1 MSRLFRLGVISIA
14 FVIAGL
20 AAGPTVPVWSQAAPA
35 ATEPNGVSVSRLSQ
49 VDQNGDGEMDLT
61 TLETSFAGG
70 TDRVLVFDGGDDMQM
85 SQDWRLATDFENDT
99 WIFDAG
105 TDGRAELI
113 VRFERIDAS
122 SVQAYVFD
130 DADSDGAVAYYVSTG
145 TNMPVITESGAPAL
159 TITSWPSWT
168 RLDGTLNYNL
178 RILQDGAYLGQE
190 GPPEFLRA
198 LRRDGRP
205 DFETN
210 FSDDNS
216 DGIPDYKV
224 DRMLMPTPETSGL
237 HRMGFQ
243 ANSAH
248 HRPRENGAAVFWP
261 LLGRGPQDRTGRYF
275 DTPPTID
282 MDWSSARL
290 RDAGIVGYPIE
301 QGFHVNAINYL
312 QPGIRNVPNFEN
324 AMSYYDLDG
333 DKDGFPELF
342 IRHRYYEAGD
352 RHGENVV
359 PASNQI
365 RYSWSGHNPNGL
377 FWDYK
382 LGLAGRHLI
391 TDTVRIGGYDLATV
405 PYDRLPNWVMERTW
419 DLATFVASEG
429 SGYAS
434 SEGIYDWDPIDGNLS
449 SAVRIDAL
457 SSGQQLSVASAPYI
471 RGSSAT
477 PPKGR
482 FDAIREGFR
491 GEYAFDYGIRPM
503 LYLSPVDR
511 RVHLLRAEAGIW
523 QVNATSAVRYL
534 DSNHDGWI
542 DAWTYLKVDDRGQL
556 AETRELHVLNGY
568 VVYGDPNQVVL
579 RRAAVPPSVYDTIAP
594 ATGEQARALRA
605 AVDALGQPPGADNLR
620 QMQQQF
626 VGVEQRINGA
636 RLTDFRPVKE
646 GGFRF
651 VLEVRADQA
660 TDGDTLLDLTG
671 IGPGKFA
678 VALSDDGVFA
688 VDPLTEPSLSLD
700 AWGETGVSRELIADT
715 PGQVRVTFSNLG
727 LRDAKG
733 LTFHLDRVSDQGQVT
748 ALGELPLDILAGV
761 PLQVAIPWLP
771 ARSGQW
777 TLRFRVDGKDGVPLL
792 TDVRPIHVQMGA
804 SKDARLL
811 GSSLPSTSSLL
822 PMLAPLTVLAVSLG
836 VLFAVT
842 LRSGASERPSP

>member
-1 MSRLFRLGVISIA
+1 VSRLFRLSVIA
-14 FVIAGL
+14 TALVIAGL
-20 AAGPTVPVWSQAAPA
+20 AAGPTVSVWSQDAPA
-35 ATEPNGVSVSRLSQ
+35 ANDPNIAPISRLSQ
-49 VDQNGDGEMDLT
+49 TDQNDDGQVDLT
-61 TLETSFAGG
+61 TLESSFAGG
-70 TDRVLVFDGGDDMQM
+70 TDRVLVFDGGNDMQP
-85 SQDWRLATDFENDT
+85 SQDWHLATDFENDT

-105 TDGRAELI
+105 ADGRAELI
-113 VRFERIDAS
+113 VRFERTDES

-130 DADSDGAVAYYVSTG
+130 DADGDGAVAYYVSTG
-145 TNMPVITESGAPAL
+145 TNMPVITESGAPTL

-168 RLDGTLNYNL
+168 RPGGSLNYNL

-190 GPPEFLRA
+190 GPPEFLSA

-205 DFETN
+205 DLETI
-210 FSDDNS
+210 FSDE
-216 DGIPDYKV
+216 DGDGVPDYKIN
-224 DRMLMPTPETSGL
+224 RMLMPTPETSGL

-243 ANSAH
+243 VNSAH
-248 HRPRENGAAVFWP
+248 HRPRENGAALFWP
-261 LLGRGPQDRTGRYF
+261 LLGRGPLDRTGRYF

-282 MDWSSARL
+282 MDWSSARV

-301 QGFHVNAINYL
+301 QGFHVNAISYL

-324 AMSYYDLDG
+324 AMAYYDLDG
-333 DKDGFPELF
+333 DRDGFPELF

-352 RHGENVV
+352 RFGENVV

-391 TDTVRIGGYDLATV
+391 ADTVRIGGYDLATV
-405 PYDRLPNWVMERTW
+405 PYEQLPTWIMERTW
-419 DLATFVASEG
+419 DLATFVAAEG

-449 SAVRIDAL
+449 SALRIDAL
-457 SSGQQLSVASAPYI
+457 ASGQQLSVASAPYI

-477 PPKGR
+477 PPRGR

-491 GEYAFDYGIRPM
+491 GEYAFDYDIRPM

-534 DSNHDGWI
+534 DSDHDGWI
-542 DAWTYLKVDDRGQL
+542 DAWTYLKVDDQGQL
-556 AETRELHVLNGY
+556 ADTRELHVSNGY
-568 VVYGDPNQVVL
+568 LVYGDSEQVVL
-579 RRAAVPPSVYDTIAP
+579 RRATVPPSVYDTIAP
-594 ATGEQARALRA
+594 ANGEQARALRA
-605 AVDALGQPPGADNLR
+605 AVDGLGQPPGAENLR

-626 VGVEQRINGA
+626 DGVEQRINGA
-636 RLTDFRPVKE
+636 RLTDFRPVKD

-651 VLEVRADQA
+651 VMEVRAGEA
-660 TDGDTLLDLTG
+660 MDGGELLDLTG
-671 IGPGKFA
+671 IGPGTYA
-678 VALSDDGVFA
+678 VTYSHDGAFS
-688 VDPLTEPSLSLD
+688 VDLLTEPSLSFD
-700 AWGETGVSRELIADT
+700 AWGETGVSRGLTADT
-715 PGQVRVTFSNLG
+715 AGQIRVTFSNVG

-733 LTFHLDRVSDQGQVT
+733 LTLHLDRVSDQGQVT
-748 ALGELPLDILAGV
+748 ALGEMPVDILAGE

-777 TLRFRVDGKDGVPLL
+777 TLRFRVDNKERVPVL
-792 TDVRPIHVQMGA
+792 TDARQIDVQMGA
-804 SKDARLL
+804 AKDARLL
-811 GSSLPSTSSLL
+811 SSNLPSTSSLL
-822 PMLAPLTVLAVSLG
+822 PMLGPLFILAVSLG
-836 VLFAVT
+836 LIFAVT
-842 LRSGASERPSP
+842 LRSGAAERRSP